1 MSKIEYDGEK
11 PEVHESVFQ
20 APGSWIIG
28 RVKIMEK
35 ANIWNGAIIR
45 GDDDRVVIGAR
56 TTILENSIIEAPSSS
71 PVVIGEDTI
80 ISHGAIVHGAKIGKN
95 VLIGIGAIVLDKAEV
110 GDGAIVGSGA
120 LVPPKTII
128 PAGQL
133 AVGIPAKPIREVS
146 EADRETLSKERERT
160 LSKAEKY
167 KEIYAKV

>member
-1 MSKIEYDGEK
+1 MSKVEYNGDK

-28 RVKIMEK
+28 KVIVREK
-35 ANIWNGAIIR
+35 ANIWNGAVIR

-56 TTILENSIIEAPSSS
+56 TTILENAIIEAPSGS
-71 PVVIGEDTI
+71 PVIIGEDTI

-95 VLIGIGAIVLDKAEV
+95 VLIGIGAIVLDKAEI
-110 GDGAIVGSGA
+110 GDGVIIGSGA

-128 PAGQL
+128 NPNQL
-133 AVGIPAKPIREVS
+133 AIGIPAKPIREVS
-146 EADRETLSKERERT
+146 EEDKEMLSRERERT

-167 KEIYAKV
+167 KKIYAKI